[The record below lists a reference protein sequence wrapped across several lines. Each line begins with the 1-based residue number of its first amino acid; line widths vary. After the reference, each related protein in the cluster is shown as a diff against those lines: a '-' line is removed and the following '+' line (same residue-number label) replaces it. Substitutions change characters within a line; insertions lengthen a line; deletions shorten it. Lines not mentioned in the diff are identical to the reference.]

1 MITIIS
7 PVTGAITSS
16 EYSLK
21 RDISILEA
29 RETES
34 ALPCTLAVVGAL
46 ATTETIT
53 IQYWDG
59 ANWRAL
65 NIGGAILFDA
75 TNYNVRSFYAPLT
88 IRAVKSITAGAV
100 GLVAL

>member
-29 RETES
+29 RTTES

-53 IQYWDG
+53 IEYYDG

-65 NIGGAILFDA
+65 KIDGAVTFNADY
-75 TNYNVRSFYAPLT
+75 YNVRTIYAPLI